1 MKISNHFP
9 GNEIRKKL
17 ESDRN
22 RRSLKTDDD
31 DAAQGDQS
39 DEMARTEERGVIVFL
54 EGALLKEAR

>member
-31 DAAQGDQS
+31 DAAQADQS